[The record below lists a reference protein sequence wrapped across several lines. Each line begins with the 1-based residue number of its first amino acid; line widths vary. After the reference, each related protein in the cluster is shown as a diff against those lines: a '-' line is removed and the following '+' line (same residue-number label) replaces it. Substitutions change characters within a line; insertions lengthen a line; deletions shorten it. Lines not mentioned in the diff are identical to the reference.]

1 MCTDGDRVPGS
12 VGEALRM
19 IGTGLDCLNGPL
31 AVDLPA
37 VGLGEVLVSLGE
49 IQTKFAAAHAAL
61 LARFDATDA
70 HDSDGYGTPRS
81 WLAAMTKMTFKDA
94 GATVRQMR
102 LLGRHP
108 GLADAMAAGQVT
120 QSWALE
126 IAGWTQ
132 KLPAELRGQTDQILL
147 DAAAGG
153 ATLEDLRM
161 LFGCVY
167 EQWRSEQP
175 DDDGDG
181 GFEDRYLHLALTF
194 GGAGVVR
201 GDLTPECAAAVRAV
215 LESLGKKRGPE
226 DARTEGQRFHDALQ
240 EGCELLLRARLVPD
254 RAGADTQVVAHIAL
268 SQLRQMD
275 GASRLEAA
283 WIAARLGEPGYLA
296 GNDAEPA
303 ACDALIVPVVTG
315 HPDLAVIDQI
325 IELALTAVGGHRPA
339 SQQPGGGEAADGSP
353 APKPLSPQAR
363 AALRY
368 AIARLAVDFVSG
380 PDGLASLLR
389 RNLLAAP
396 FNTASLPLDIGY
408 SDSIPA
414 HIRRAV
420 IIRDQRCAW
429 PGCDKP
435 PAACDVH
442 HIQHKKEGGKTSLS
456 SCVLLCQFHH
466 DVCVHRHGWQIILH
480 PDGSTEARGPDGQI
494 LRSHAPPTLRA
505 G

>member
-1 MCTDGDRVPGS
+1 VCTGDDRIPGS
-12 VGEALRM
+12 AGEALRM
-19 IGTGLDCLNGPL
+19 VDAGLDCLNGP
-31 AVDLPA
+31 AGADLPA
-37 VGLGEVLVSLGE
+37 AGLGEVLVSLGE
-49 IQTKFAAAHAAL
+49 LQAKFAAAHAAL
-61 LARFDATDA
+61 LARFDAADA
-70 HDSDGYGTPRS
+70 HDSDGYGTPQS
-81 WLAAMTKMTFKDA
+81 WLAAMTKMTWKDA
-94 GATVRQMR
+94 GAAVRQMR
-102 LLGRHP
+102 TFGRHP
-108 GLADAMAAGQVT
+108 DLAGAMAAGQVT
-120 QSWALE
+120 QSWGLE

-132 KLPAELRGQTDQILL
+132 KLPAELVGPTDKILL

-153 ATLEDLRM
+153 ATLDDLRM

-167 EQWRSEQP
+167 EQWRSQQP
-175 DDDGDG
+175 DDDGDD
-181 GFEDRYLHLALTF
+181 GFEDRYLLLAATF

-201 GDLTPECAAAVRAV
+201 GDLTPECAAAVQAV

-226 DARTEGQRFHDALQ
+226 DDRTEGQRFHDALQ

-268 SQLRQMD
+268 SQLRAMD
-275 GASRLEAA
+275 AASPVEAA

-296 GNDAEPA
+296 GNDAEAA

-315 HPDLAVIDQI
+315 HPDLTVIDQI
-325 IELALTAVGGHRPA
+325 IELALTAAGGHQPA
-339 SQQPGGGEAADGSP
+339 GGEADGGP
-353 APKPLSPQAR
+353 VAPKPLSPQAR

-368 AIARLAVDFVSG
+368 SIARLAVDFVSG

-389 RNLLAAP
+389 RNLLQQP

-408 SDSIPA
+408 SDSIPG

-420 IIRDQRCAW
+420 ILRDQHCAW

-435 PAACDVH
+435 PGACDVH
-442 HIQHKKEGGKTSLS
+442 HITHKKDGGKTSLS

-466 DVCVHRHGWQIILH
+466 DVCIHRHGWQIILH

>member
-1 MCTDGDRVPGS
+1 MVD
-12 VGEALRM
+12 A
-19 IGTGLDCLNGPL
+19 GLDCLNGPL
-31 AVDLPA
+31 AADMPA
-37 VGLGEVLVSLGE
+37 AGLGEVLVSLGE
-49 IQTKFAAAHAAL
+49 LQAKFAAAHAAL
-61 LARFDATDA
+61 LARFDAADA
-70 HDSDGYGTPRS
+70 HDADGYGTPRA
-81 WLAAMTKMTFKDA
+81 WLAAMTKMTWKDA
-94 GATVRQMR
+94 GAAVRQMR
-102 LLGRHP
+102 AFGRHP
-108 GLADAMAAGQVT
+108 DLAGAMAAGQVT

-126 IAGWTQ
+126 IARWTQ
-132 KLPAELRGQTDQILL
+132 KLPAELRGQTDKILL

-167 EQWRSEQP
+167 DQWRSQQP
-175 DDDGDG
+175 DDDGPDDG
-181 GFEDRYLHLALTF
+181 FDDRYVHVETTF

-201 GDLTPECAAAVRAV
+201 GDLTPECAAAVQAV

-226 DARTEGQRFHDALQ
+226 DTRTEGQRFHDALQ

-254 RAGADTQVVAHIAL
+254 RAGADTQVIAHISL
-268 SQLRQMD
+268 SQLRAMD
-275 GASRLEAA
+275 GASQLEAA
-283 WIAARLGEPGYLA
+283 LIAARLGEPGYLA
-296 GNDAEPA
+296 GKGAEAA

-315 HPDLAVIDQI
+315 HPDLTVIDQI
-325 IELALTAVGGHRPA
+325 IELALTAGHSDPA
-339 SQQPGGGEAADGSP
+339 CVP
-353 APKPLSPQAR
+353 PKPLSPQTR
-363 AALRY
+363 ATLRY

-380 PDGLASLLR
+380 PDGVASLLR
-389 RNLLAAP
+389 RNLLQHP

-408 SDSIPA
+408 SDSIPG

-420 IIRDQRCAW
+420 ILRDQRCAW

-442 HIQHKKEGGKTSLS
+442 HIQHKKDGGHTTIRD
-456 SCVLLCQFHH
+456 CVLLCQFHH
-466 DVCVHRHGWQIILH
+466 DVCIHRHGWQIILH

>member
-1 MCTDGDRVPGS
+1 VCTDGDQVPGS

-19 IGTGLDCLNGPL
+19 AHASLDCLNGP
-31 AVDLPA
+31 AGADLPA
-37 VGLGEVLVSLGE
+37 TGLGEVLVSLAE
-49 IQTKFAAAHAAL
+49 IQAKFTAAHAAL
-61 LARFDATDA
+61 LARFDAADA
-70 HDSDGYGTPRS
+70 HDGDGYGTPRS

-94 GATVRQMR
+94 GTAVRQMR

-132 KLPAELRGQTDQILL
+132 KLPPELRGQTDQILL
-147 DAAAGG
+147 EAAAGG

-167 EQWRSEQP
+167 DQWRSQQP

-181 GFEDRYLHLALTF
+181 GFEDRYVHIDTTF

-201 GDLTPECAAAVRAV
+201 GGLTPECAAAMRAV

-226 DARTEGQRFHDALQ
+226 DIRTEGQRFHDALQ
-240 EGCELLLRARLVPD
+240 EGCELLLRARLVPG
-254 RAGADTQVVAHIAL
+254 RAGADTQVTAHIPLAAL
-268 SQLRQMD
+268 RAMD
-275 GASRLEAA
+275 GDSRLETA
-283 WIAARLGEPGYLA
+283 WIAARLGEPGFLA
-296 GNDAEPA
+296 GKDAETA

-315 HPDLAVIDQI
+315 HPDLTVIDQI
-325 IELALTAVGGHRPA
+325 IELALTAIGGHQPA
-339 SQQPGGGEAADGSP
+339 GGPA
-353 APKPLSPQAR
+353 APKPLSPQAW

-408 SDSIPA
+408 SDSIPG

-420 IIRDQRCAW
+420 ILRDQRCAW

-442 HIQHKKEGGKTSLS
+442 HIQHKKDGGATAVRD
-456 SCVLLCQFHH
+456 CVLLCQFHH

>member
-1 MCTDGDRVPGS
+1 VCTEGDQVPGS

-19 IGTGLDCLNGPL
+19 VGAGLDCLNGPL
-31 AVDLPA
+31 AADLPA

-49 IQTKFAAAHAAL
+49 IQAKYAAAHAAL
-61 LARFDATDA
+61 LARFDAADA

-94 GATVRQMR
+94 GAAVRQMR
-102 LLGRHP
+102 TFGRHP
-108 GLADAMAAGQVT
+108 DLADAMAAGHVT

-132 KLPAELRGQTDQILL
+132 KLPAELHRQTDKILL
-147 DAAAGG
+147 EAAAGG
-153 ATLEDLRM
+153 ATLDDLRM

-167 EQWRSEQP
+167 EQWRSQQP
-175 DDDGDG
+175 DPDDGDD
-181 GFEDRYLHLALTF
+181 FEDRYLHLATTF
-194 GGAGVVR
+194 GGAGVLR
-201 GDLTPECAAAVRAV
+201 GGLTPECAAAVQAV
-215 LESLGKKRGPE
+215 LESMGKKRGRE
-226 DARTEGQRFHDALQ
+226 DTRTEGQRFHDALQ

-254 RAGADTQVVAHIAL
+254 RAGADTQVTVHTSLAAL
-268 SQLRQMD
+268 RGMD
-275 GASRLEAA
+275 GASPLEAT

-296 GNDAEPA
+296 GNDAEAA

-315 HPDLAVIDQI
+315 HPDLTVIDQI
-325 IELALTAVGGHRPA
+325 IELALTAVGGH
-339 SQQPGGGEAADGSP
+339 QPGSGGDGAAGARP
-353 APKPLSPQAR
+353 PRPLPPQAW

-368 AIARLAVDFVSG
+368 AIARLAIDFVSG

-389 RNLLAAP
+389 RNLLQAP

-408 SDSIPA
+408 SDSIPG

-420 IIRDQRCAW
+420 ILRDQRCAW

-442 HIQHKKEGGKTSLS
+442 HIQHKKDGGKTSLS
-456 SCVLLCQFHH
+456 SCILLCQFHH
-466 DVCVHRHGWQIILH
+466 DVCIHRHGWQIILH